1 MQFSDDPLAWL
12 LKPAS
17 TDDFLSEYFN
27 KRHFWARNENRDRF
41 SGLLSFAQLDHIV
54 GTYGLKHPEIRLARS
69 EDKIPFEDY
78 TFKEDRFIDP
88 LRVARLFSEGATVI
102 FRSLQ
107 NRHQPIQH
115 LCNALSK
122 QATIQTQANIYLTPP
137 ESQGFDIHWDTH
149 DVFII
154 QIEGSKTWRMYDG
167 GITLPIKS
175 QRYDSD
181 QYSPGEIIDE
191 FVLNAG
197 EVLYIPRGVMH
208 AAASTSDTSLHIT
221 LGFLGYSWAE
231 LLVHVLGEVTQS
243 DAYWRENMPFGFEND
258 ADKGLARLQHDFKER
273 LHRFIDEADI
283 TPAIQ
288 AHLWQ
293 IQAFSRPRESRFLTN
308 AIHARELL
316 DSFSV
321 ELVSGLSISLAS
333 FEDRVYLIGGSRELS
348 FPSAALKTLQTAI
361 SGDAFHADQ
370 IEDDL
375 DIESRKTVLATLLRE
390 GIIRTNG
397 QSQKQ

>member
-1 MQFSDDPLAWL
+1 MQFSEDPLGWL
-12 LKPAS
+12 LEPAS
-17 TDDFLSEYFN
+17 TDSFLSEYFN
-27 KRHFWARNENRDRF
+27 KRHFLARNEDRNRF
-41 SGLLSFAQLDHIV
+41 SELLSFAQLDHIV

-69 EDKIPFEDY
+69 EDKIPSEDY
-78 TFKEDRFIDP
+78 TFKDDRFIDP
-88 LRVARLFSEGATVI
+88 LRVARLFSEGATVV

-154 QIEGSKTWRMYDG
+154 QIEGSKIWRMYDG

-175 QRYDSD
+175 QRYNSD
-181 QYSPGEIIDE
+181 QYSPGEVIDE

-208 AAASTSDTSLHIT
+208 AAASTSETSLHIT

-258 ADKGLARLQHDFKER
+258 ADKGLARLQLAFKER

-293 IQAFSRPRESRFLTN
+293 IQAFSRPRESRFLAN
-308 AIHARELL
+308 AIYARELL
-316 DSFSV
+316 DTSSV
-321 ELVSGLSISLAS
+321 ELVSGLSISLVS
-333 FEDRVYLIGGSRELS
+333 SEDRIYLIGGSRELS
-348 FPSAALKTLQTAI
+348 FPSTAQKTLEAVI
-361 SGDAFHADQ
+361 SGEAFHVDQ

-375 DIESRKTVLATLLRE
+375 DIESRKTVLTTLLRE

-397 QSQKQ
+397 QAAI